1 MKSKIFVTDFDN
13 YEKSIKRIFKAL
25 KIKEKI
31 KEDKIIIKP
40 NLTINKKPPTTTD
53 VNCVKEIIKNILN
66 LKIKSKIF
74 IAEGS
79 GGCDTLKA
87 FEDLGYKELEKEFD
101 VKIIDLNRAERVWLK
116 NENAMVLKKIYF
128 PKILLN
134 SFLINVPV
142 PKEHSSA
149 IITNS
154 LKNMFGIYLSKGY
167 IAEWGILKSIG
178 VIVSRNVFSR
188 GWSKADLHVFGVH
201 KSIYDLNIYKKPDL
215 TICDARIGQKG
226 NEINGI
232 ACKPKLNK
240 IIASYDAVAC
250 DSYIAKIFG
259 YDWKEIEY
267 LRYCNNK
274 IGSAEDYEIIHI

>member
-1 MKSKIFVTDFDN
+1 MKSKIFITDFDT

-31 KEDKIIIKP
+31 KEDKIVIKP

-53 VNCVKEIIKNILN
+53 VNCVREIIKNIFD
-66 LKIKSKIF
+66 LKIRSKIF

-87 FEDLGYKELEKEFD
+87 FKELGYKELEKEFD
-101 VKIIDLNRAERVWLK
+101 IKIIDLNRAKRIRIK
-116 NENAMVLKKIYF
+116 NESAIALKQIYF

-167 IAEWGILKSIG
+167 IAEWGILKNIG
-178 VIVSRNVFSR
+178 VIVSRNVFAR
-188 GWSKADLHVFGVH
+188 GWSKADLHIFGVH
-201 KSIYDLNIYKKPDL
+201 KSIHDLNIYKKPDL

-226 NEINGI
+226 NEIDGFPCNPPI
-232 ACKPKLNK
+232 NK
-240 IIASYDAVAC
+240 IIASYDPVAC
-250 DSYIAKIFG
+250 DSYVAKIFG
-259 YDWKEIEY
+259 WDWKEIEY
-267 LRYCNNK
+267 LRYCNKK
-274 IGSAEDYEIIHI
+274 IGNAENYEIIEV